1 MAVDQY
7 LREVGHETERLAKAA
22 LSSILFRRYVADPGL
37 ASEEQI
43 NLMLVAI
50 TNAELGARSTAQT
63 ARAFCSEKPETV
75 RRYAASNPLPEQR
88 TALYT
93 FLYRTYVEG
102 AGLGGDGSAAALAT
116 AVTNMVF
123 GDRSPD
129 GSQRSFEVANAE
141 LIEILARRI
150 GEEEALCN
158 VLSGAAYNSSYA
170 RYLDAGGKRGFINPY
185 LGYVRAVS
193 RGIWESAASMGH
205 KIGALGESVLAPIH
219 SMSHLG
225 IFRSLPNN
233 PNEKAFYQ
241 ATRDLY
247 ERVKREGPCPP
258 LGAGGQRVPEG
269 QEEHQSGGS
278 MDPDIVCNGYAGGKG
293 AEVWGF
299 NDKAVS
305 WLKANVQS
313 GRWVLGG
320 KALQVPME
328 EVSRIVTDASAA
340 GLEVKTNNI

>member
-1 MAVDQY
+1 MAADQY
-7 LREVGHETERLAKAA
+7 LRQVGHETERLAKAA
-22 LSSILFRRYVADPGL
+22 LSSILFRKYVADPGL
-37 ASEEQI
+37 AGEEQI
-43 NLMLVAI
+43 DLMLVAV
-50 TNAELGARSTAQT
+50 TNAELGARSTPQT
-63 ARAFCSEKPETV
+63 ARAFCSERPETV
-75 RRYAASNPLPEQR
+75 RGYAASNPLQEQR

-93 FLYRTYVEG
+93 FLYRTHVER
-102 AGLGGDGSAAALAT
+102 AGLGEEDSAAALAT

-123 GDRSPD
+123 GDRPPE
-129 GSQRSFEVANAE
+129 GSQRSFEVGNAE

-193 RGIWESAASMGH
+193 RGIWDSAASMGR
-205 KIGALGESVLAPIH
+205 KIGALGENVLAPIR

-233 PNEKAFYQ
+233 PNEKAFYE
-241 ATRDLY
+241 AARDLY
-247 ERVKREGPCPP
+247 ERVKREGPRPP
-258 LGAGGQRVPEG
+258 LGAGRQRTPQD
-269 QEEHQSGGS
+269 QEERQSEGS
-278 MDPDIVCNGYAGGKG
+278 MDPDILCNGYAGGKG

-305 WLKANVQS
+305 WLKANVHS

-320 KALQVPME
+320 KALQVPVE

-340 GLEVKTNNI
+340 GLGVKTNNI